1 MGCNCTKMG
10 TLILIIKNL
19 NRLEGDVSEWKSEEL

>member
-1 MGCNCTKMG
+1 MGCNCPALG